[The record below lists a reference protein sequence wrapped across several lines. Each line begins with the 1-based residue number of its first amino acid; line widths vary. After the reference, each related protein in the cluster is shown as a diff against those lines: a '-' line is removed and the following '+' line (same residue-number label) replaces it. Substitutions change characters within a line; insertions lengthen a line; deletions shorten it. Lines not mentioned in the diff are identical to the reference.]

1 MMKKIKII
9 GFSFVAMAIVLIY
22 SCQKNDILKL
32 SEDSELK
39 QSEIIIDGISV
50 KKGILIFKD
59 WEQVYNTITKLE
71 EMDQKSFEI
80 WENTLGFTSL
90 KTLFNEF
97 VSEENKMWDKLTK
110 EYEGRENQLRKEDV
124 KEKYNNI
131 LKKNKHSFT
140 IVTMDDDGQY
150 YDMNLYRSNLA
161 PIVNKDGIVVI
172 GDAIYRFTRE
182 DERSI
187 LDGDWNKINELMKDH
202 SKEVNYEKYG
212 LLKNEP
218 IDDPN
223 CPRTVSGYTAYTWQH
238 SKDDLEHG
246 SLYDTRTIVYYKFL
260 QKVYNNWDSNCNY
273 TTFKTNELNYEVRS
287 LKEVLGLYWVNKN
300 AKIYVRYYYEG
311 DNITTKNGW
320 GAYPFTYYYGHTDS
334 KTLYSSTTYSNHPIV
349 DYTYLLIRVDDG
361 ENQPNHL
368 KLIITNGNMTWE
380 DYPYWPY

>member
-39 QSEIIIDGISV
+39 QSEILIDGISV

-71 EMDQKSFEI
+71 EMDQESFKI

-124 KEKYNNI
+124 KAKYENI
-131 LKKNKHSFT
+131 VKKNKHSFT
-140 IVTMDDDGQY
+140 IVTMDDEGQY

-161 PIVNKDGIVVI
+161 PIVNIDGIVVI
-172 GDAIYRFTRE
+172 GDAIYRFTRD
-182 DERSI
+182 DERGI

-223 CPRTVSGYTAYTWQH
+223 CPRTISGYTANTWQH
-238 SKDDLEHG
+238 SMTDDNG
-246 SLYDTRTIVYYKFL
+246 YMRTIIYYKFL
-260 QKVYNNWDSNCNY
+260 QRVYNIWDANCNY
-273 TTFKTNELNYEVRS
+273 STYTDSEINYTVRS
-287 LKEVLGLYWVNKN
+287 LRKRELFYTWYENHY
-300 AKIYVRYYYEG
+300 ADIYVRYYHTG
-311 DNITTKNGW
+311 NNMATQTGW
-320 GAYPFTYYYGHTDS
+320 GNYPWTHIYHHTNSNTIFNTRTYTNHPNPTTSYIHSFVVSNTIGENDS
-334 KTLYSSTTYSNHPIV
+334 KLTVTNKSPYPH
-349 DYTYLLIRVDDG
+349 
-361 ENQPNHL
+361 ENP
-368 KLIITNGNMTWE
+368 G
-380 DYPYWPY
+380 WPYGY